1 MMCSMRKGAHLMA
14 DVSSGGFLCGK
25 HKENCL
31 VTITD
36 GRAQVKRFL
45 LHFCDA
51 KNLLKIGE
59 AENSG
64 PL

>member
-31 VTITD
+31 VKITD
-36 GRAQVKRFL
+36 GKAQVKSFL
-45 LHFCDA
+45 LHF
-51 KNLLKIGE
+51 
-59 AENSG
+59 
-64 PL
+64 